1 MGQFI
6 LTEQAALDID
16 DIWEYVADS
25 NIEAA
30 DKVISELYVAMRKL
44 SDQPGM
50 GRARLELAD
59 ERHRF
64 WVAYPYLIAYRV
76 ETNPL

>member
-50 GRARLELAD
+50 GRVRLELAD
-59 ERHRF
+59 ETERGEKSLWHK
-64 WVAYPYLIAYRV
+64 
-76 ETNPL
+76 